1 MHKILDTYLS
11 QHTSSSVLS
20 VFRFF
25 FGFLMFFS
33 IIRFWL
39 KGWIEEL
46 YLDPVFHFSY
56 YGFEW
61 VSPIGEY
68 TYFLFFISGVSAF
81 FVAIGFKYR
90 LSIVIFFL
98 SFLYIELMDK
108 TTYLNHYYF
117 INLVSFLLIFLPANA
132 SFSIDNLIS
141 KKSYERIPTWS
152 VDIIKLLVAIVYI
165 YAGIAKINSD
175 WLLSAMPLG
184 IWLSSKY
191 DHVVF
196 GDLFQKEW
204 IHYLMSWGGM
214 LYDITIPF
222 LLLYTRTRVFAF
234 IMVVLFHLM
243 TKFLFPIGMFPYI
256 MIITS
261 MVFFSGKFHDKLI
274 VFIQGFLNNINEF
287 LKIKKIKIEVIRD
300 FHYYKYRNI
309 ILSIFCVFFL
319 LQFIIPFRYILYPG
333 ELLWHEQGYR
343 FSWRVMLVEKTGI
356 ANFKIVNC
364 DDDSFFYVDNTKFLT
379 PLQQKQMSFQPDF
392 ILEYANYLGDY
403 YSESNQN
410 VKVFVDNYVALNG
423 RRSQMLV
430 SDTVNL
436 YNKKESFRN
445 KDWIIQLND
454 DIQGF

>member
-1 MHKILDTYLS
+1 MYKTLDTYLN
-11 QHTSSSVLS
+11 QQTSSSILS
-20 VFRFF
+20 VFRCF
-25 FGFLMFFS
+25 FGFLMLFS

-68 TYFLFFISGVSAF
+68 TYLIFFICGLSAF

-90 LSIVIFFL
+90 VSIVIFFL

-141 KKSYERIPTWS
+141 KKSYQRIPKWS
-152 VDIIKLLVAIVYI
+152 VDSIKLLVAIVYI

-191 DHVVF
+191 DYVIF

-204 IHYLMSWGGM
+204 IHYFMSWGGM

-222 LLLYTRTRVFAF
+222 LLLYSHTRIFAF
-234 IMVVLFHLM
+234 LMVILFHLM

-256 MIITS
+256 MIIAS
-261 MVFFSGKFHDKLI
+261 MVFFSPKFHDKI
-274 VFIQGFLNNINEF
+274 IGFFYHIKEFFSIQ
-287 LKIKKIKIEVIRD
+287 KSKIEVVGD
-300 FHYYKYRNI
+300 SYYCQYRKI
-309 ILSIFCVFFL
+309 IFSIFCLFFL
-319 LQFIIPFRYILYPG
+319 IQLIIPFRYVLYPG

-356 ANFKIVNC
+356 ANFKIVNP
-364 DDDSFFYVDNTKFLT
+364 DDDSFFYVDNTNFLT
-379 PLQQKQMSFQPDF
+379 PLQEKQMSFQPDF
-392 ILEYANYLGDY
+392 ILEYAHYLGDY
-403 YSESNQN
+403 YSYGNQN
-410 VKVFVDNYVALNG
+410 IKVFVDNYVALNG
-423 RRSQMLV
+423 RKSQMLV

-436 YNKKESFRN
+436 YTKKESFKH
-445 KDWIIQLND
+445 KDWIIALND

>member
-1 MHKILDTYLS
+1 MYKTLDTYLN
-11 QHTSSSVLS
+11 QQTSSSILS
-20 VFRFF
+20 VFRCF
-25 FGFLMFFS
+25 FGFLMLFS

-68 TYFLFFISGVSAF
+68 TYLIFFICGLSAF

-90 LSIVIFFL
+90 VSIVIFFL

-141 KKSYERIPTWS
+141 KKSYQRIPQWS
-152 VDIIKLLVAIVYI
+152 VDSIKLLVAIVYI

-191 DHVVF
+191 DYVIF

-204 IHYLMSWGGM
+204 IHYFMSWGGM

-222 LLLYTRTRVFAF
+222 LLLYSRTRIFAF
-234 IMVVLFHLM
+234 VMVILFHLM

-256 MIITS
+256 MIIAS
-261 MVFFSGKFHDKLI
+261 MVFFSPKFHDKI
-274 VFIQGFLNNINEF
+274 IGFFHHIKEFFSIQ
-287 LKIKKIKIEVIRD
+287 KSKIEVVGD
-300 FHYYKYRNI
+300 SYYCQYRKI
-309 ILSIFCVFFL
+309 ILSIFCLFFL
-319 LQFIIPFRYILYPG
+319 IQLIIPFRYVLYPG

-356 ANFKIVNC
+356 ANFKIVNP
-364 DDDSFFYVDNTKFLT
+364 DDDSFFYVDNTNFLT
-379 PLQQKQMSFQPDF
+379 PLQEKQMSFQPDF
-392 ILEYANYLGDY
+392 ILEYAHYLGDY
-403 YSESNQN
+403 YSYGNQN
-410 VKVFVDNYVALNG
+410 IKVFVDNYVALNG
-423 RRSQMLV
+423 RKSQMLV

-436 YNKKESFRN
+436 YTKKESFKH
-445 KDWIIQLND
+445 KDWIIALND

>member
-1 MHKILDTYLS
+1 MYKTLDTYLN
-11 QHTSSSVLS
+11 QQTSSSILS
-20 VFRFF
+20 VFRCF
-25 FGFLMFFS
+25 FGFLMLFS

-68 TYFLFFISGVSAF
+68 TYLIFFICGLSAF

-90 LSIVIFFL
+90 VSIVIFFL

-141 KKSYERIPTWS
+141 KKSYQRIPQWS
-152 VDIIKLLVAIVYI
+152 VDSIKLLVAIVYI

-191 DHVVF
+191 DYVIF

-204 IHYLMSWGGM
+204 IHYFMSWGGM

-222 LLLYTRTRVFAF
+222 LLLYSRTRIFAF
-234 IMVVLFHLM
+234 VMVILFHLM
-243 TKFLFPIGMFPYI
+243 TKFLFTIR
-256 MIITS
+256 MI
-261 MVFFSGKFHDKLI
+261 
-274 VFIQGFLNNINEF
+274 
-287 LKIKKIKIEVIRD
+287 
-300 FHYYKYRNI
+300 
-309 ILSIFCVFFL
+309 
-319 LQFIIPFRYILYPG
+319 P
-333 ELLWHEQGYR
+333 
-343 FSWRVMLVEKTGI
+343 
-356 ANFKIVNC
+356 
-364 DDDSFFYVDNTKFLT
+364 
-379 PLQQKQMSFQPDF
+379 
-392 ILEYANYLGDY
+392 
-403 YSESNQN
+403 
-410 VKVFVDNYVALNG
+410 
-423 RRSQMLV
+423 
-430 SDTVNL
+430 
-436 YNKKESFRN
+436 
-445 KDWIIQLND
+445 
-454 DIQGF
+454 

>member
-1 MHKILDTYLS
+1 MYKTFDTYLN
-11 QHTSSSVLS
+11 QQTSSSTLS
-20 VFRFF
+20 VFRCF
-25 FGFLMFFS
+25 FGFLMLFS

-46 YLDPVFHFSY
+46 YLDPIFHFSY

-68 TYFLFFISGVSAF
+68 TYLIFFICGLSAL
-81 FVAIGFKYR
+81 FVAIGFKYKV
-90 LSIVIFFL
+90 SIVVFFL

-132 SFSIDNLIS
+132 SFSLDNLIS
-141 KKSYERIPTWS
+141 KKSYKRIPKWS
-152 VDIIKLLVAIVYI
+152 VDSIKLLVAIVYI

-191 DHVVF
+191 DYVMF

-204 IHYLMSWGGM
+204 IHYFMSWGGM

-222 LLLYTRTRVFAF
+222 LLLYSRTRVFAF
-234 IMVVLFHLM
+234 VMVILFHLM

-256 MIITS
+256 MIIAS
-261 MVFFSGKFHDKLI
+261 MVFFSAKFHDKI
-274 VFIQGFLNNINEF
+274 IGVFYHIKEFFSIQ
-287 LKIKKIKIEVIRD
+287 KSKIEVVGD
-300 FHYYKYRNI
+300 VHYSRYRKI
-309 ILSIFCVFFL
+309 ILSIFCLFFL
-319 LQFIIPFRYILYPG
+319 IQLIIPFRYVLYPG

-356 ANFKIVNC
+356 ANFKIVNP
-364 DDDSFFYVDNTKFLT
+364 DDDSFFYVDNANFLT
-379 PLQQKQMSFQPDF
+379 PLQEKQMSFQPDF
-392 ILEYANYLGDY
+392 ILEYAHYLGDY
-403 YSESNQN
+403 YSYGNQN
-410 VKVFVDNYVALNG
+410 IKVFVDNYVALNG
-423 RRSQMLV
+423 RKSQMLV

-436 YNKKESFRN
+436 YNKKESFKN
-445 KDWIIQLND
+445 KDWIIALND